1 MSPRRVAFVL
11 ALLLPSTLALAGC
24 GAQEPIAPPAP
35 VRVENTALG
44 VAFTELP
51 AGVTVARNEDA
62 VLELA
67 AADEAGAGRLTVTV
81 GPERESS
88 INLVEEAKAFGT
100 EAEAAGG
107 KFFGGNELVTPYGS
121 AYTVRASVE
130 GGAVEE
136 RRILMV
142 HPSDADRL
150 LTLSLAY
157 PPGDSEG
164 ARRRLQQMLEL
175 VTVLEPLGAAPAGG

>member
-1 MSPRRVAFVL
+1 MTPRRALL
-11 ALLLPSTLALAGC
+11 ALCFFLLPLLFTGC
-24 GAQEPIAPPAP
+24 GAQEPAAPPTP
-35 VRVENTALG
+35 VRVESAALG
-44 VAFTELP
+44 IAFTELP
-51 AGVTVARNEDA
+51 AGVTVARNDGG

-81 GPERESS
+81 GPDRDLS
-88 INLVEEAKAFGT
+88 INLIEEAKAFGAQ
-100 EAEAAGG
+100 AEAGGG

-121 AYTVRASVE
+121 AYTVRATLA

-150 LTLSLAY
+150 LTLALAY

-175 VTVLEPLGAAPAGG
+175 VTVLEPLGAAPTGG